1 MSDESIMEDGHRYV
15 KVRSEPATS
24 SSQLLQQ
31 EFAPDPAWIFDE
43 LPKATIVSVSRPD
56 ASDITP
62 MLLSYT
68 FEFQYK
74 QLLSG
79 RFIALSSSIGALM
92 GVHKVEFRRY
102 LVLKLVDFVLLLAYA
117 RCVMWGAKRSLHTF
131 ISPCPTLGQGEVLLV
146 GWLFCEFK
154 WVLLKKASQVVY
166 LHFALKKRAFI
177 EEFHERQ
184 EQSFGHLMV
193 FNLFIKE

>member
-1 MSDESIMEDGHRYV
+1 MSDQSTMEDVHRYV

-31 EFAPDPAWIFDE
+31 EFTPDRAWIFDE
-43 LPKATIVSVSRPD
+43 LPKATIISVSRPD

-74 QLLSG
+74 Q
-79 RFIALSSSIGALM
+79 
-92 GVHKVEFRRY
+92 
-102 LVLKLVDFVLLLAYA
+102 
-117 RCVMWGAKRSLHTF
+117 
-131 ISPCPTLGQGEVLLV
+131 
-146 GWLFCEFK
+146 FK

-177 EEFHERQ
+177 EEFHEKQ
-184 EQSFGHLMV
+184 EQSFEHSMD
-193 FNLFIKE
+193 FNMMTEALTQ